1 MKIEIEVPDELARVF
16 SERDVDL
23 SRAAIE
29 AIALE
34 GYRSRRLS
42 IGQVRRLL
50 GFSTRVRVHEFL
62 KEHGV
67 YLNYSVADLDQD
79 IETLRRVEESRGAGK
94 SHAA

>member
-1 MKIEIEVPDELARVF
+1 VL
-16 SERDVDL
+16 SEQGTDL

-42 IGQVRRLL
+42 TGQVRRLL
-50 GFSTRVRVHEFL
+50 GFATRIRVHEFL

-67 YLNYSVADLDQD
+67 YLHYSAAD
-79 IETLRRVEESRGAGK
+79 IEQDRKASMASEEKRK
-94 SHAA
+94 IDNPHAA